1 MVTLKSLV
9 QAGLY
14 PDEKSASRE
23 ALHALWQERPQLRLD
38 SGCATSF
45 ALVNFHWLHAAA
57 LAGISFDYMKEILV
71 QRGIKLH
78 LGPADLQEA
87 HEEVAALEKSL
98 GKLKPCQSLPIQLW
112 YPTLQPLGS

>member
-14 PDEKSASRE
+14 PDEESALEE
-23 ALHALWQERPQLRLD
+23 ALRALWQERPQLRLD
-38 SGCATSF
+38 WAVYQFRTGQLSLAR
-45 ALVNFHWLHAAA
+45 AAA

-98 GKLKPCQSLPIQLW
+98 GS
-112 YPTLQPLGS
+112 